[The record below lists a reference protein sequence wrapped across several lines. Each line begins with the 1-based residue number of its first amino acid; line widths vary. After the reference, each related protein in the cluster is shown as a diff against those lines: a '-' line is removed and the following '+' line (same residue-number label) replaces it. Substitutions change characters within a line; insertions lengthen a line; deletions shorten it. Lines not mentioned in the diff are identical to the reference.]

1 MRWRRRLIST
11 HRGNAIHASEHGTS
25 KGDAAVDCD
34 RDPDSIIAG
43 AGSKENCDALHVFVG
58 ANPASG
64 DSLRHLLRLIPS
76 SSIHF
81 RRKRARSYRVDA
93 DIRLDQLG
101 YEWDGIVAWSF
112 AATIPARLDKLVILN
127 APHSEALLPYALR
140 DSAHPGP

>member
-1 MRWRRRLIST
+1 MTGLLQAAPP
-11 HRGNAIHASEHGTS
+11 GPSESG
-25 KGDAAVDCD
+25 G
-34 RDPDSIIAG
+34 
-43 AGSKENCDALHVFVG
+43 DALHVLVR

-64 DSLRHLLRLIPS
+64 NSLRHLLRLITS

>member
-1 MRWRRRLIST
+1 MTGLLQAAPP
-11 HRGNAIHASEHGTS
+11 GPSESG
-25 KGDAAVDCD
+25 GDV
-34 RDPDSIIAG
+34 
-43 AGSKENCDALHVFVG
+43 LHVLVR

-64 DSLRHLLRLIPS
+64 NSLRHLLRLITS

-93 DIRLDQLG
+93 DIGLDQLG